1 MQQLDRGKLLMP
13 RRPEAVVFGTG
24 PAGLMAAT
32 VLARGGAHV
41 TLCEKLKGSG
51 RKLLIAGGSG
61 LNISSALPTA
71 EFVGRFEGP
80 KISWAK
86 LFTQFS
92 VADWLAFVESLG
104 LKTFRGTSD
113 RYFVEEMKAT
123 NLLKR
128 WLKLLEENAVQIRFE
143 SEACAFSRQ
152 DQGEMLVKL
161 KSGEELRC
169 DAVVFALGGASWLP
183 QGEEATWVE
192 MFRQA
197 GISLRPFEAANCGFE
212 VAWRSEFL
220 AEAVR
225 QPLKNIIIHT
235 PRGSRKGDLMVTEFG
250 IEGSPVYAVGE
261 VGNCYLDLKPDLTE
275 DAIVTRLENSGE
287 NLSPLRR
294 AVKLLNLDPVR
305 KALLFHHAPSDGLK
319 TIASLAA
326 ILKNFPLKLTGRRP
340 LTEAISSMGGID
352 LSEIDERFMLKKVP
366 GIFVAGEML
375 DWHAPTGGFLIQAC
389 VSQGFV
395 AGAAALQ
402 YCGEKIN
409 DRT

>member
-1 MQQLDRGKLLMP
+1 MP

-32 VLARGGAHV
+32 VLARGGVRV
-41 TLCEKLKGSG
+41 TLCEKQKGAG

-61 LNISSALPTA
+61 LNISSALPNS
-71 EFVGRFEGP
+71 EFVSCFEGSE
-80 KISWAK
+80 IDWVK
-86 LFTQFS
+86 LFAQYS

-104 LKTFRGTSD
+104 LKTFKGTSA
-113 RYFVEEMKAT
+113 RYFVEELKAT

-128 WLKLLEENAVQIRFE
+128 WLRLLEENAVQIRFE
-143 SEACAFSRQ
+143 IEACAFSRQ
-152 DQGEMLVKL
+152 DQIEMLVKL

-169 DAVVFALGGASWLP
+169 DAAVFALGGASWLP

-220 AEAVR
+220 GEAVR
-225 QPLKNIIIHT
+225 QPLKNIVIHT
-235 PRGSRKGDLMVTEFG
+235 PKGSRKGDLMVTEFG

-294 AVKLLNLDPVR
+294 AVKLLNLDVVR
-305 KALLFHHAPSDGLK
+305 KALLFHHSPSDGLK
-319 TIASLAA
+319 TIASLAKL
-326 ILKNFPLKLTGRRP
+326 LKRFPLKLTARRP
-340 LTEAISSMGGID
+340 LTEAISSTGGLD
-352 LSEIDERFMLKKVP
+352 LCEIDESFMLKKAP

-395 AGAAALQ
+395 AAEGALRFLR
-402 YCGEKIN
+402 
-409 DRT
+409 RTV